1 MRQKDRQA
9 DSRLENDSKE
19 EFNLHLYLKIA
30 VVNKPSLSTPTNSE
44 IILTKFK
51 VPLDQ
56 L

>member
-9 DSRLENDSKE
+9 DSPLENDSKE
-19 EFNLHLYLKIA
+19 EFNLDLYLKIA

-44 IILTKFK
+44 TTWTKFK
-51 VPLDQ
+51 VPLDE